1 MQNPPISLYGSS
13 YPVAK
18 AALEALTTLLDKAQA
33 APGADD
39 LPHARLYENM
49 SPLSTQVQYVCDI
62 IRNLVSRTTGTDLSA
77 AWADDSSLSTL
88 DDMHA
93 RVAATKKLVD
103 AVDEDVVNAKANE
116 TFTMKTNT
124 YGTVHGCVHTFVSTH
139 VLPYLF
145 FYLGMTYG
153 ILRKEGVP
161 LQLMDYMGPFNNI
174 SLHNPGA
181 V

>member
-1 MQNPPISLYGSS
+1 MSNPPISLYGSS

-18 AALEALTTLLDKAQA
+18 AALEAVTALLHKAQST
-33 APGADD
+33 PGADD
-39 LPHARLYENM
+39 LPCARLYENM

-62 IRNLVSRTTGTDLSA
+62 VRNLVSRTTEQDLAA
-77 AWADDSSLSTL
+77 AWAEDSSLSTL
-88 DDMHA
+88 DDMHGRIA
-93 RVAATKKLVD
+93 AATKLVD
-103 AVDEDVVNAKANE
+103 AVDENTVNGKANE
-116 TFTMKTNT
+116 TLTMETNR
-124 YGTVHGCVHTFVSTH
+124 YGTVHVCVHTFVSTH

-174 SLHNPGA
+174 SLKKPEA
-181 V
+181 A